1 MLGYFAVLVSAAA
14 VHAADVTYNWTL
26 TKVPDINPDGLQPK
40 TVLGINGKWPPLP
53 ININSTDVFKINFKN
68 GLGDGTPTSL
78 HSHGMFFN
86 RTNYYDG
93 ASMITQCPIPDGESM
108 TYEILNSPRSPPER
122 FGKQWGTYWTHSHY
136 AGQYVDGFRM
146 PSIIHNVDS
155 QGVNREVHAY
165 DDEYTISLGDWYH
178 ENHDVLVKTEFMNV
192 KNPTG
197 AEPVPDAHL
206 MYFQHT
212 PWNGEAANLPGFNE
226 NATLSFEPGKTY
238 RLRIVN
244 MSSLSMFYFWIEG
257 HDMRI
262 IEVDGVDTEEFP
274 IDHIS
279 VSVAQRVSILVKAR
293 EDAEP
298 QNWHINIAADPDMYD
313 SVPDSLQLNISSTIS
328 YGDGLEMGDDG
339 RAELDEFNVFDE
351 TQLVPAEAVPMY
363 ELTDQSNHHDLNIFF
378 TTYSDGINYASFNN
392 ISFIAPQVPSV
403 LTMASEGA
411 KALDGRYFGPFS
423 NAIIAPHLSTIEMTL
438 YNWDAGYHPFHMHG
452 TQFQVVW
459 RQTDLTSDDPA
470 DRPEFNPNQT
480 NPIRRD
486 TVMVPPTG
494 QVTIRF
500 VADNPGAWFFH
511 CHIDWHLRSGLAMI
525 VIQGPEVFQQSL
537 TIPPEIYQQCK
548 AGNYPTEGNAGGIKD
563 SVTDFGTLP
572 TPPPLLRVG
581 WTPVMIGTFVACI
594 LAALLGITSLCI
606 FGLQTGADEDEDDEE
621 QEGYED
627 RHIE

>member
-1 MLGYFAVLVSAAA
+1 MLAYFAVLVSAAA
-14 VHAADVTYNWTL
+14 VHAADITYNWTV
-26 TKVPDINPDGLQPK
+26 TWVPDVNPDGLQPR
-40 TVLGINGKWPPLP
+40 TVLGINGQWPPLP
-53 ININSTDVFKINFKN
+53 INVNSTDVFKINFKN

-93 ASMITQCPIPDGESM
+93 AAMITQCPIPDGESM

-136 AGQYVDGFRM
+136 SGQYVDGFRM

-165 DDEYTISLGDWYH
+165 DDDYTISLGDWYH
-178 ENHDVLVKTEFMNV
+178 EYHNILLNTEFMNV

-212 PWNGEAANLPGFNE
+212 PWNGEAVNLPGFND

-244 MSSLSMFYFWIEG
+244 MSALSMFYFWIEG

-274 IDHIS
+274 VDHIS
-279 VSVAQRVSILVKAR
+279 LSVAQRVSVLVKAR
-293 EDAEP
+293 EDAKP
-298 QNWHINIAADPDMYD
+298 QNWRINIAADPDMYD
-313 SVPDSLQLNISSTIS
+313 QVPDSLQLNVSSTIS
-328 YGDGLEMGDDG
+328 YGEGLEMGDDG
-339 RAELDEFNVFDE
+339 RATLDEFNVFDE
-351 TQLVPAEAVPMY
+351 TQLVPSEAMPMH
-363 ELTDQSNHHDLNIFF
+363 EMTPQSLHHDLNIYF

-392 ISFIAPQVPSV
+392 VTFIAPQVPSL

-411 KALDGRYFGPFS
+411 KAADGRYFGPNG
-423 NAIIAPHLSTIEMTL
+423 NALVAPHLSTVEMTL

-459 RQTDLTSDDPA
+459 RQTDLTSDDPT

-500 VADNPGAWFFH
+500 IADNPGAWFFH
-511 CHIDWHLRSGLAMI
+511 CHIDWHLSSGLAMLM
-525 VIQGPEVFQQSL
+525 IQGPEVLQESV
-537 TIPPEIYQQCK
+537 TIPPEIYQQCQ
-548 AGNYPTEGNAGGIKD
+548 AGNFPTEGNAGGVKD
-563 SVTDFGTLP
+563 SVTNFGTLP
-572 TPPPLLRVG
+572 ASPPLLRTG

-606 FGLQTGADEDEDDEE
+606 FGLQTGADEDEDEEE
-621 QEGYED
+621 QEDYED
-627 RHIE
+627 HHIE